1 MNLKLTTCF
10 VIVNDP
16 DEALAFYRDK
26 LGMDVRNDVARE
38 SYRWITVGSASQPEV
53 SIVLTNYV
61 NGSPEDNEAVAAMIA
76 KGALYGVHLQADDL
90 DTTFEQLRDDGAEIV
105 QWPTEQPWGVKDGA
119 VRDPSGN
126 LIRIEQPPASP
137 PAWS

>member
-1 MNLKLTTCF
+1 MNLTISTCF
-10 VIVNDP
+10 VLVNDP

-26 LGMDVRNDVARE
+26 LGMEVRNDVARD
-38 SYRWITVGSASQPEV
+38 SFRWITVGSASQPGV

-61 NGSPEDNEAVAAMIA
+61 NGSPEDIDAVAAMIA

-90 DTTFEQLRDDGAEIV
+90 DSTFQQLRSGGAEIV
-105 QWPTEQPWGVKDGA
+105 QEPADQPWGVRDGA

-126 LIRIEQPPASP
+126 LIRIEQPPA
-137 PAWS
+137 A

>member
-1 MNLKLTTCF
+1 MNLTLSTCF
-10 VIVNDP
+10 VLVNDP

-26 LGMDVRNDVARE
+26 LGMEVRNDVARD
-38 SYRWITVGSASQPEV
+38 SFRWITVGSAAQPGV

-61 NGSPEDNEAVAAMIA
+61 NGSPEDNDAVAAMIA

-90 DTTFEQLRDDGAEIV
+90 DGTFQQLRSEGADIV
-105 QWPTEQPWGVKDGA
+105 QEPTDQPWGVRDGA

-126 LIRIEQPPASP
+126 LIRIGQPAG
-137 PAWS
+137 

>member
-1 MNLKLTTCF
+1 MNLTLSTCF
-10 VIVNDP
+10 VLVNDP

-26 LGMDVRNDVARE
+26 LGLEVRNDVARD
-38 SYRWITVGSASQPEV
+38 SFRWITVGAAAQPGV
-53 SIVLTNYV
+53 SIVLTNYI

-90 DTTFEQLRDDGAEIV
+90 DATFQQLRGGGADIV
-105 QWPTEQPWGVKDGA
+105 QEPADQPWGVRDGA

-126 LIRIEQPPASP
+126 LIRIEQPPAT
-137 PAWS
+137 

>member
-1 MNLKLTTCF
+1 MNLTLSTCF
-10 VIVNDP
+10 VLVNDP

-26 LGMDVRNDVARE
+26 LGMEVRNDVARD
-38 SYRWITVGSASQPEV
+38 SFRWITVGSSSQPGV

-61 NGSPEDNEAVAAMIA
+61 NGSPEDNDAVAAMIA

-90 DTTFEQLRDDGAEIV
+90 DGTFEQLRSGGAEIV
-105 QWPTEQPWGVKDGA
+105 QEPADQPWGVRDGA

-126 LIRIEQPPASP
+126 LIRIEQPPA
-137 PAWS
+137 A

>member
-1 MNLKLTTCF
+1 MNLKLSTCF

-16 DEALAFYRDK
+16 DEALTFYRDN

-38 SYRWITVGSASQPEV
+38 AYRWITVGSASQPDV

-90 DTTFEQLRDDGAEIV
+90 DATFEQLRADGAEIV
-105 QWPTEQPWGVKDGA
+105 QEPVEQPWGVRDGA

-126 LIRIEQPPASP
+126 LIRIEQPPA
-137 PAWS
+137 A

>member
-1 MNLKLTTCF
+1 MNLTLSTCF
-10 VIVNDP
+10 VLVNDP

-26 LGMDVRNDVARE
+26 LGMEVRNDVARE
-38 SYRWITVGSASQPEV
+38 SFRWITVGSAAQPGV

-61 NGSPEDNEAVAAMIA
+61 NGSPEDNDTVAAMIA

-90 DTTFEQLRDDGAEIV
+90 DGTFQELRDGGAEIV
-105 QWPTEQPWGVKDGA
+105 QEPVEQPWGVRDGA

-126 LIRIEQPPASP
+126 LIRIEQSPASR
-137 PAWS
+137 S

>member
-1 MNLKLTTCF
+1 MNLKLSTCF

-16 DEALAFYRDK
+16 DAALAFYRDA

-38 SYRWITVGSASQPEV
+38 SYRWITVGSASQPDV

-61 NGSPEDNEAVAAMIA
+61 NGSPEDNNAVAGMIA

-90 DTTFEQLRDDGAEIV
+90 DNTFQQLRSGGAEIV
-105 QWPTEQPWGVKDGA
+105 QEPEDQPWGVRDGA

-126 LIRIEQPPASP
+126 LIRIEQPPAS
-137 PAWS
+137 

>member
-1 MNLKLTTCF
+1 MNLTLSTCF
-10 VIVNDP
+10 VLVNDP

-26 LGMDVRNDVARE
+26 LGMEVRNDVARDAF
-38 SYRWITVGSASQPEV
+38 RWITVGSTSQPDV

-61 NGSPEDNEAVAAMIA
+61 NGSPEDNDAVAAMIA

-90 DTTFEQLRDDGAEIV
+90 DGTFQQLRSGGAEIV
-105 QWPTEQPWGVKDGA
+105 QEPADQPWGVRDGA

-126 LIRIEQPPASP
+126 LIRIEQPPAP
-137 PAWS
+137 

>member
-1 MNLKLTTCF
+1 MNLKLSTCF
-10 VIVNDP
+10 VLVNDP

-61 NGSPEDNEAVAAMIA
+61 NGSPEDNDAVAAMIA

-90 DTTFEQLRDDGAEIV
+90 DGTFRQLRSGGAEIV
-105 QWPTEQPWGVKDGA
+105 QEPADQPWGVRDGA

-126 LIRIEQPPASP
+126 LIRIEQPPAG
-137 PAWS
+137 

>member
-1 MNLKLTTCF
+1 MNLTLSTCF
-10 VIVNDP
+10 VLVNDP

-26 LGMDVRNDVARE
+26 LGMEVRNDVARDNF
-38 SYRWITVGSASQPEV
+38 RWITVGSASQPGV

-61 NGSPEDNEAVAAMIA
+61 NGSPEDNDAVAAMIA

-90 DTTFEQLRDDGAEIV
+90 EGTFQQLRTTGADIV
-105 QWPTEQPWGVKDGA
+105 QEPADQPWGVRDGA

-126 LIRIEQPPASP
+126 LIRIEQPPA
-137 PAWS
+137 A

>member
-1 MNLKLTTCF
+1 MNLKLSTCF

-16 DEALAFYRDK
+16 DEALAFYRDT
-26 LGMDVRNDVARE
+26 LGMDVRNDVARD
-38 SYRWITVGSASQPEV
+38 SFRWITVGSASQPDV

-90 DTTFEQLRDDGAEIV
+90 DAAFQQLRAGGAEIV
-105 QWPTEQPWGVKDGA
+105 QEPADQPWGVRDGA

-126 LIRIEQPPASP
+126 LIRIEQPPASQ
-137 PAWS
+137 S

>member
-1 MNLKLTTCF
+1 MNLKLSTCF

-16 DEALAFYRDK
+16 DEALAFYRDN
-26 LGMDVRNDVARE
+26 LGMEVRNDVARE
-38 SYRWITVGSASQPEV
+38 SFRWITVGSASQPDV

-61 NGSPEDNEAVAAMIA
+61 NGSPEDNDAVAAMIA

-90 DTTFEQLRDDGAEIV
+90 DTTFQQLRAGGAEIV
-105 QWPTEQPWGVKDGA
+105 QEPADQPWGVRDGA

-126 LIRIEQPPASP
+126 LIRIEQPPAHS
-137 PAWS
+137 